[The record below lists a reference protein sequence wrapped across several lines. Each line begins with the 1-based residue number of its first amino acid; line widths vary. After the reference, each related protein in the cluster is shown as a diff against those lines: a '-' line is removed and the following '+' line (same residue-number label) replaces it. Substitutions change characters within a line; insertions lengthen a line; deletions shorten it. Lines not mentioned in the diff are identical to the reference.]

1 MIHVQICHQVVQVL
15 TGQVEIW
22 RFQPICF
29 HIFGGPGSMLNPLV
43 VSKHP
48 FLYSDSDDCATCS
61 NQSLH
66 ISKTMQIKHVQHL
79 ELLQLSDSAPSY
91 ALLSKYAQ
99 QISQPCSG
107 PHLSRHCFPIRPGR
121 FCAITDHFLA
131 PYLFTSSRIRSSSSF
146 VHAPFTKS
154 GFRTFCHRCRHCTS
168 VRSVKCSAGRLY

>member
-61 NQSLH
+61 NQTLH
-66 ISKTMQIKHVQHL
+66 ISKTLQIKHVQHL

-91 ALLSKYAQ
+91 ALLSKYANHAQ
-99 QISQPCSG
+99 DLTFLDIAFQFALADFVQSQTISWLHIYSQAPG
-107 PHLSRHCFPIRPGR
+107 FDHLP
-121 FCAITDHFLA
+121 L
-131 PYLFTSSRIRSSSSF
+131 SSM
-146 VHAPFTKS
+146 HP
-154 GFRTFCHRCRHCTS
+154 
-168 VRSVKCSAGRLY
+168 

>member
-1 MIHVQICHQVVQVL
+1 
-15 TGQVEIW
+15 
-22 RFQPICF
+22 
-29 HIFGGPGSMLNPLV
+29 MLNPLV

-99 QISQPCSG
+99 QISHHAQDLTFPDIAFQFALADFVQSQTISWLHIYSQAPG
-107 PHLSRHCFPIRPGR
+107 FDRLPLSSMHPSPNRDSEPF
-121 FCAITDHFLA
+121 AIDAGTA
-131 PYLFTSSRIRSSSSF
+131 RLFD
-146 VHAPFTKS
+146 P
-154 GFRTFCHRCRHCTS
+154 
-168 VRSVKCSAGRLY
+168 